1 MILVFRL
8 IRATVGLRA
17 SAEEEIEGLDVTE
30 HGLTSAYADFLPIES
45 SLGVHSDGPIDTSR
59 LTPFPLELSSGM
71 KETPIGKK
79 RYTLVRILCDEERF
93 GTLRDTM
100 ASIGV
105 TGMTV
110 TNVMGCGTQKGKA
123 GQYRGIEMSMHLIPK
138 LQVDI
143 VVSKVDPE
151 LVVAA
156 ANAALH
162 TGEIGDG
169 KIFVYD
175 VEDVVRIR
183 TGESGY
189 DALQITGV

>member
-1 MILVFRL
+1 
-8 IRATVGLRA
+8 
-17 SAEEEIEGLDVTE
+17 
-30 HGLTSAYADFLPIES
+30 
-45 SLGVHSDGPIDTSR
+45 
-59 LTPFPLELSSGM
+59 
-71 KETPIGKK
+71 
-79 RYTLVRILCDEERF
+79 
-93 GTLRDTM
+93 M

-110 TNVMGCGTQKGKA
+110 INVMGCGTQKGKT
-123 GQYRGIEMSMHLIPK
+123 GQYRGIEMSMHLTPK

>member
-1 MILVFRL
+1 MIKVEAIVREEALEDVKAAL
-8 IRATVGLRA
+8 IAADIRGITV
-17 SAEEEIEGLDVTE
+17 SQ
-30 HGLTSAYADFLPIES
+30 
-45 SLGVHSDGPIDTSR
+45 
-59 LTPFPLELSSGM
+59 
-71 KETPIGKK
+71 
-79 RYTLVRILCDEERF
+79 
-93 GTLRDTM
+93 
-100 ASIGV
+100 
-105 TGMTV
+105 
-110 TNVMGCGTQKGKA
+110 VMGCGTQKGKT
-123 GQYRGIEMSMHLIPK
+123 GQYRGIEMSMHLTPK

-151 LVVAA
+151 LVVSA

-189 DALQITGV
+189 DALQITGT